1 MNDEAVTEWFRRLT
15 PSGDSEAAQRLWD
28 HYYTRLLHL
37 ARQKLGPRNRRM
49 SDEEDVVLSAFDSF
63 YRAAAAGRFP
73 RLDDRED
80 LWRLLVTI
88 TARKAA
94 DHRKHQQRQKRGGG
108 DVRGES
114 AFDTDRVESTAGID
128 GVVGNEPTP
137 EFAAEVAEQYGWLLT
152 QLGDETLRRIASLR
166 LENYSLMEI
175 AEALGCSL
183 RTVKRR
189 LAMIRTKW
197 EGAIGPQGE

>member
-15 PSGDSEAAQRLWD
+15 PNGDSEAAQRLWD

-80 LWRLLVTI
+80 LWKLLVAI

-94 DHRKHQQRQKRGGG
+94 DHRKHQNRQKRGGG

-114 AFDTDRVESTAGID
+114 AFDTDRAESTAGID
-128 GVVGNEPTP
+128 GVVGDEPTP
-137 EFAAEVAEQYGWLLT
+137 EFAAEVAEQYAWLLT

-189 LAMIRTKW
+189 LAMIRAKW
-197 EGAIGPQGE
+197 EGAIEPQDE